1 MADYQRIL
9 SYLYGYHKTEK
20 KDCKGFIKME
30 IKRNQLKGTVSIS
43 DERWQPGI
51 TLALQLYK
59 EQEETVS
66 YKKLGSL
73 TMTEKKEELTLHL
86 PDARAMEIDLSRWD
100 GVILNYQEEIFYAS
114 VWKGDALPIHKM
126 NLSQMSKTA
135 AASEPT
141 IAEPAKNIPK
151 KAAKRAPENKKPE
164 TAEKKALAK
173 PIMEAASKAT
183 PAKPA
188 MKTAGKAEVAEPTM
202 GTEPAK
208 TSTAELTVGTEPA
221 KTSTA
226 ELTVETG
233 RKTAASGPT
242 MKVEPAKA
250 AAGPTVEA
258 ADNINQVKI
267 SETDDDEKLL
277 QAEEKT
283 CEEKTVHPELAQ
295 GRKIRMNQIREVCGE
310 NTGLESNAF
319 LRRGYEKHQYLITG
333 IVLYNGKKRR
343 CVGVPGV
350 YENRERYM
358 ARQYGFPV
366 FLSLTHNHT
375 KTGSMGYWLHIIE
388 K

>member
-9 SYLYGYHKTEK
+9 SYLYGYQKKEK

-114 VWKGDALPIHKM
+114 VWKGDALPIQKM
-126 NLSQMSKTA
+126 NLSQMSKTAAATMAGPNATAEPAKAAAMAGPVKIA

-188 MKTAGKAEVAEPTM
+188 MKTASKAEVAEPTI
-202 GTEPAK
+202 EAELSK
-208 TSTAELTVGTEPA
+208 TSTAELTVGTERKA
-221 KTSTA
+221 ATA
-226 ELTVETG
+226 ELTV
-233 RKTAASGPT
+233 AAGPT
-242 MKVEPAKA
+242 MKEEPAKA
-250 AAGPTVEA
+250 VAGPTVEA
-258 ADNINQVKI
+258 EPAKAAFGSTVEAADNSNQVKI
-267 SETDDDEKLL
+267 SETDDESCCKRKKNLAKKKQFIRSWRRDEKF
-277 QAEEKT
+277 A
-283 CEEKTVHPELAQ
+283 
-295 GRKIRMNQIREVCGE
+295 
-310 NTGLESNAF
+310 
-319 LRRGYEKHQYLITG
+319 
-333 IVLYNGKKRR
+333 
-343 CVGVPGV
+343 
-350 YENRERYM
+350 
-358 ARQYGFPV
+358 
-366 FLSLTHNHT
+366 
-375 KTGSMGYWLHIIE
+375 
-388 K
+388 

>member
-9 SYLYGYHKTEK
+9 SYLYGYQKKEK

-114 VWKGDALPIHKM
+114 VWKGDALPIQKM

-135 AASEPT
+135 AVTMAGPRATSGPTVKAGPAKESLASEPT

-173 PIMEAASKAT
+173 PTMEAASKAT

-188 MKTAGKAEVAEPTM
+188 MKTAGKAEIAEPTM

-208 TSTAELTVGTEPA
+208 AAAGSTVKEGT
-221 KTSTA
+221 
-226 ELTVETG
+226 
-233 RKTAASGPT
+233 
-242 MKVEPAKA
+242 AKA
-250 AAGPTVEA
+250 AAGSTVEA
-258 ADNINQVKI
+258 ADNSNQVKI

-277 QAEEKT
+277 QAEEKP